1 VSATKT
7 TARHGL
13 RAWQVSALEAMRTW
27 DSGPFLISAA
37 PGAGKTRPSIEIAN
51 RLLKARVI
59 DRVAVVCPTTPLT
72 RQWALAAGRLG
83 LNLQPDSNELIPPRD
98 FHGVAVTYA
107 KISMVAAK
115 WGAQCTGRTLV
126 IADEAHH
133 LGEELAWGEG
143 FALAFR
149 NAARWLLL
157 SGTPFRSDTTPI
169 PGVRYDAEGVAVAD
183 IAYTYADAVRDG
195 VCRPVTFIPY
205 DGTLQWRSGDDV
217 IEAGF
222 DTVLSSREASRRYRT
237 AISAELTDGLPRILA
252 AAHAKLLE
260 ARASGHRDAGGLVVA
275 ADSEHARKIAKL
287 LKDVSGKSPT
297 VVLHT
302 EAGAHKKL
310 QAFTDARDEWIVAVN
325 MVSEGVDIP
334 RLRVGV
340 YASAAKTPLIF
351 RQVVGRFVRTI
362 PGRPAEMSWLYLPAD
377 GVLRRHAADVEG
389 ELRHVLR
396 RRESDEE
403 LFEER
408 EPRRET
414 EKSEAAE
421 FQVISADVAPTSQMS
436 LFGGPSVVQPHVPA
450 PHTPPPML
458 AEFTPAVSA
467 ETDAAHGEP
476 TSRLSAFERRTILR
490 DKRHRLVGDLGRRD
504 RRPHAEINAWLNAA
518 VGVTRVEDAT
528 LDQLEESI
536 DMLLDAL
543 AGKTPARR

>member
-1 VSATKT
+1 VTATKSI
-7 TARHGL
+7 ARHGL
-13 RAWQVSALEAMRTW
+13 RAWQVSALEAMSTW
-27 DSGPFLISAA
+27 ESGPFLISAA

-51 RLLKARVI
+51 RMLKAKLV
-59 DRVAVVCPTTPLT
+59 DRVVVVCPTTPLT
-72 RQWALAAGRLG
+72 RQWALAAGKLG
-83 LNLQPDSNELIPPRD
+83 LHLQPDSAELVPPRD

-107 KISMVAAK
+107 KIAMVAAK

-157 SGTPFRSDTTPI
+157 SGTPFRSDASPI
-169 PGVRYDAEGVAVAD
+169 PGVRYDADGVAISD

-195 VCRPVTFIPY
+195 ICRPVTFIPY

-222 DTVLSSREASRRYRT
+222 DTILSTREASRRYRT
-237 AISAELTDGLPRILA
+237 AISAELSDGLPRILA

-260 ARASGHRDAGGLVVA
+260 ARAGGHRDAGGLVVA
-275 ADSEHARKIAKL
+275 ADSDHARKIAKL
-287 LKDVSGKSPT
+287 LKDVSGKAPL

-310 QAFTDARDEWIVAVN
+310 QAFTETRDEWIVAVN

-362 PGRPAEMSWLYLPAD
+362 PGRPADMSWLYLPAD
-377 GVLRRHAADVEG
+377 PVLRRHAADVDN
-389 ELRHVLR
+389 ELSPILR

-408 EPRRET
+408 EPRTET
-414 EKSEAAE
+414 EKSEAIE
-421 FQVISADVAPTSQMS
+421 FVALSADVSPTSQMS
-436 LFGGPSVVQPHVPA
+436 LFGGAPAVAPA
-450 PHTPPPML
+450 PMRPIV
-458 AEFTPAVSA
+458 ADFAPAVEDAPA
-467 ETDAAHGEP
+467 EPE
-476 TSRLSAFERRTILR
+476 SRLSAFERRDILR
-490 DKRHRLVGDLGRRD
+490 DKRHRLVADLGRRE
-504 RRPHAEINAWLNAA
+504 RRPHREINAWLNQEI
-518 VGVTRVEDAT
+518 GVTRVEDAT
-528 LDQLEESI
+528 IDQLNRSV
-536 DMLLDAL
+536 DLLLDAL
-543 AGKTPARR
+543 AGKVTAGR

>member
-1 VSATKT
+1 VSAAQT
-7 TARHGL
+7 TASNGL
-13 RAWQVSALEAMRTW
+13 RAWQVSALEAMSTW
-27 DSGPFLISAA
+27 ESGPFLISAA
-37 PGAGKTRPSIEIAN
+37 PGAGKTRPSIEIA
-51 RLLKARVI
+51 RELLRRKVI

-72 RQWALAAGRLG
+72 RQWAEAAGRLG
-83 LNLQPDSNELIPPRD
+83 LQLVPDAAELVPPRD

-107 KISMVAAK
+107 KVSSVAIK

-183 IAYTYADAVRDG
+183 VAYTYAEAVRDG
-195 VCRPVTFIPY
+195 ICRPVTFIPY
-205 DGTLQWRSGDDV
+205 DGTLSWRSGDDV

-222 DTVLSSREASRRYRT
+222 DTILTSREASRRYRT
-237 AISAELTDGLPRILA
+237 AISAELADGLPRILA
-252 AAHAKLLE
+252 AAHAKLRE
-260 ARASGHRDAGGLVVA
+260 ARDSGHRDAGGLVVA
-275 ADSEHARKIAKL
+275 ADSDHARKIAKL
-287 LKDVSGKSPT
+287 LKDVSGKSPL

-302 EAGAHKKL
+302 EVGAHKKL
-310 QAFTDARDEWIVAVN
+310 AAFRESREEWIVAVN

-362 PGRPAEMSWLYLPAD
+362 QGRPADMSWLYLPGD
-377 GVLRRHAADVEG
+377 TILRRHAADVEG

-396 RRESDEE
+396 YRESDEE
-403 LFEER
+403 FDER
-408 EPRRET
+408 PERTET
-414 EKSEAAE
+414 EKSEAVE
-421 FQVISADVAPTSQMS
+421 FVALSADVAPTSQMS
-436 LFGGPSVVQPHVPA
+436 LFGGPAVVPPTAPVVHSLMPVFESAVPD
-450 PHTPPPML
+450 
-458 AEFTPAVSA
+458 AEP
-467 ETDAAHGEP
+467 EP
-476 TSRLSAFERRTILR
+476 TSRLSAFERRNILR

-504 RRPHAEINAWLNAA
+504 RRPHREINAWLNQS

-528 LDQLEESI
+528 IDQLERSI
-536 DMLLDAL
+536 GLLLDAL
-543 AGKTPARR
+543 SGKTVAR